1 MCGRGIPMP
10 PNAEPL
16 VLIERRGGVALVKLN
31 RPAALNAVDAGL
43 RAALAAAMAALGA
56 DAGVTAAVIAGAG
69 ERAFCAGQ
77 DLHEAMGL
85 AVDEVDGWLTRQHAM
100 YQSLRDFD
108 KPLVAALDGVAAG
121 AGFQIAL
128 CCDLRV
134 GYAELRIGQPEIRA
148 GLASIVGTYL
158 MTLQLPLSL
167 NQQLS
172 LAGEL
177 LGGRRAYDLGLVN
190 RLVPREAVLERS
202 LALAGE
208 LAQLPAAAYAATKR
222 RLRELSQP
230 GFDAALI
237 AAKSAQKALYASGG
251 PRRVMQE
258 FFERKKAH

>member
-1 MCGRGIPMP
+1 MP
-10 PNAEPL
+10 PKAEPP
-16 VLIERRGGVALVKLN
+16 VLIERRDGVALVTLN
-31 RPAALNAVDAGL
+31 RPAALNAVDAGMRSAL
-43 RAALAAAMAALGA
+43 TAALHSLDA

-77 DLHEAMGL
+77 DLREAMGL
-85 AVDEVDGWLTRQHAM
+85 APDEVEGWLVRQHAM
-100 YQSLRDFD
+100 YQSVRDFC
-108 KPLVAALDGVAAG
+108 KPLVAALNGVTAG

-134 GYAELRIGQPEIRA
+134 GYADLRIGQPEIRA
-148 GLASIVGTYL
+148 GLASIVGSYL

-177 LGGRRAYDLGLVN
+177 LEGRRAHDIGLVN
-190 RLVPREAVLERS
+190 HLVPREEVIGRA

-230 GFDAALI
+230 GFDDALV
-237 AAKSAQKALYASGG
+237 AAKQAQKALYASGE
-251 PRRVMQE
+251 PQRVMKE
-258 FFERKKAH
+258 FFERKKKT

>member
-1 MCGRGIPMP
+1 MA
-10 PNAEPL
+10 PNADAS
-16 VLIERRGGVALVKLN
+16 VLIERRGPVAIVRLN
-31 RPAALNAVDAGL
+31 RPAALNAVDAAL
-43 RAALAAAMAALGA
+43 RAELAAAMRALNA

-85 AVDEVDGWLTRQHAM
+85 AVDEVEGWLERQHAM
-100 YQSLRDFD
+100 YQSVRDFD
-108 KPLVAALDGVAAG
+108 KPLVAALNGVAAG

-177 LGGRRAYDLGLVN
+177 LSGRRAFDLGLLN
-190 RLVPREAVLERS
+190 HLALQAGVLERS
-202 LALAGE
+202 IALALE
-208 LAQLPAAAYAATKR
+208 LAQLPAAAYAATKA

-230 GFDAALI
+230 GFDEALV
-237 AAKSAQKALYASGG
+237 AAKRAQKALYASGE
-251 PRRVMQE
+251 PQRVMRE
-258 FFERKKAH
+258 FFARKKNSR

>member
-1 MCGRGIPMP
+1 MAHA
-10 PNAEPL
+10 AEPC
-16 VLIERRGGVALVKLN
+16 VLIERRSPVALVRLN
-31 RPAALNAVDAGL
+31 RPAALNAVDAKL
-43 RAALAAAMAALGA
+43 RAELTASLRALNA
-56 DAGVTAAVIAGAG
+56 DATVKAAVVAGSG
-69 ERAFCAGQ
+69 GRAFCAGQ
-77 DLHEAMGL
+77 DLHEAMEL
-85 AVDEVDGWLTRQHAM
+85 RLDEVAGWLERQHAM

-177 LGGRRAYDLGLVN
+177 LSGRRAYELGLIN
-190 RLVPREAVLERS
+190 HLLPQTEVLES
-202 LALAGE
+202 AVALARE

-230 GFDAALI
+230 GFDDALA
-237 AAKSAQKALYASGG
+237 AAKVVQRALYASGE
-251 PRRVMQE
+251 PQRVMKE
-258 FFERKKAH
+258 FFARKKKAG

>member
-1 MCGRGIPMP
+1 MP
-10 PNAEPL
+10 PDAVPT
-16 VLIERRGGVALVKLN
+16 VLIERRSPVALVRLN
-31 RPAALNAVDAGL
+31 RPAALNAVDAQL
-43 RAALAAAMAALGA
+43 RAELTASMRALNA
-56 DAGVTAAVIAGAG
+56 DAAVKAAVIAGSG

-77 DLHEAMGL
+77 DLHEAL
-85 AVDEVDGWLTRQHAM
+85 ALGVDEVEGWLERQHAM
-100 YQSLRDFD
+100 YQSVRDFD
-108 KPLVAALDGVAAG
+108 KPLVAALNGVAAG

-177 LGGRRAYDLGLVN
+177 LLGSRAHELGLVN
-190 RLVPREAVLERS
+190 HLVPQAEVLARAV
-202 LALAGE
+202 ALARE
-208 LAQLPAAAYAATKR
+208 LTQLPAAAYAATKQ

-230 GFDAALI
+230 GFDDALA
-237 AAKSAQKALYASGG
+237 AAKVAQKALYASGE
-251 PRRVMQE
+251 PQRVMQE
-258 FFERKKAH
+258 FFARKKQTPG

>member
-1 MCGRGIPMP
+1 MRT
-10 PNAEPL
+10 
-16 VLIERRGGVALVKLN
+16 
-31 RPAALNAVDAGL
+31 LNADVAVK
-43 RAALAAAMAALGA
+43 A
-56 DAGVTAAVIAGAG
+56 VVIAGSG
-69 ERAFCAGQ
+69 GRAFCAGQ
-77 DLHEAMGL
+77 DLHEAMEL
-85 AVDEVDGWLTRQHAM
+85 ALDEVEGWLERQHAM

-134 GYAELRIGQPEIRA
+134 GYPELRIGQPEIRA

-177 LGGRRAYDLGLVN
+177 LSGRRAYELGLIN
-190 RLVPREAVLERS
+190 HLLPQAEVLERAI
-202 LALAGE
+202 ALARE
-208 LAQLPAAAYAATKR
+208 LAQLPTAAYAATKR

-230 GFDAALI
+230 GFDDALA
-237 AAKSAQKALYASGG
+237 AAKIAQQALYASGE
-251 PRRVMQE
+251 PQRVMKA
-258 FFERKKAH
+258 FFARKGKGS

>member
-1 MCGRGIPMP
+1 MRT
-10 PNAEPL
+10 
-16 VLIERRGGVALVKLN
+16 
-31 RPAALNAVDAGL
+31 LNADA
-43 RAALAAAMAALGA
+43 A
-56 DAGVTAAVIAGAG
+56 VKAAVIAGSG

-77 DLHEAMGL
+77 DLHEAMELGL
-85 AVDEVDGWLTRQHAM
+85 DEVEGWLDRQHAM

-108 KPLVAALDGVAAG
+108 KPLVAALDGVVAG

-148 GLASIVGTYL
+148 GLASIVGSYL

-177 LGGRRAYDLGLVN
+177 LSGRRAYELGLIN
-190 RLVPREAVLERS
+190 HLLPQAEVLERAI
-202 LALAGE
+202 ALAGE
-208 LAQLPAAAYAATKR
+208 LAQLPTAAYAATKQ

-230 GFDAALI
+230 GFDDALA
-237 AAKSAQKALYASGG
+237 AAKIAQQALYASGE
-251 PRRVMQE
+251 PQRVMKA
-258 FFERKKAH
+258 FFARKKQTPS

>member
-1 MCGRGIPMP
+1 MP
-10 PNAEPL
+10 PNAESA
-16 VLIERRGGVALVKLN
+16 VLIERRGPVALVRLN
-31 RPAALNAVDAGL
+31 RPAALNAVDARL
-43 RAALAAAMAALGA
+43 RAELSAAMRALNA
-56 DAGVTAAVIAGAG
+56 DAGVTAAVIAGSG

-85 AVDEVDGWLTRQHAM
+85 ALDGVEGWLERQHAM
-100 YQSLRDFD
+100 YQSVRDFG
-108 KPLVAALDGVAAG
+108 KPLIAALNGVSAG

-134 GYAELRIGQPEIRA
+134 GYPELRIGQPEIRA

-177 LGGRRAYDLGLVN
+177 LLGRRAFELGLVN
-190 RLVPREAVLERS
+190 HLVPQAEVLERAVA
-202 LALAGE
+202 LALE
-208 LAQLPAAAYAATKR
+208 LAQLPTAAYAASKQ

-230 GFDAALI
+230 GFDDALA
-237 AAKSAQKALYASGG
+237 AAKVAQKALYASGE
-251 PRRVMQE
+251 PQRVMRE
-258 FFERKKAH
+258 FFARKKETRG